1 MCVWVYDGSIE
12 GLLSTIY
19 AWFYSSER
27 PERIRDLAHYQEDL
41 LLSKVDIV
49 SDSLSAQKVM
59 DGILKRLGRDSFE
72 LMLKAYLSEDEDIA
86 MIIIRFLEYAFKKG
100 PEVIHH
106 LADPRVSAFA
116 KRSAAVS
123 RESHKLIGLLRFVEL
138 DSGILYGA
146 YESTYSQLLILAP
159 HFAERLSN
167 QVWVIHDKARGLAAF
182 YRGGQWHIAELGS
195 DFEYTA
201 ADSEALIQGLWKR
214 YYAHIAI
221 AERKNENLRRQNMP
235 KKYWKY
241 LIELK

>member
-1 MCVWVYDGSIE
+1 MRVWVYDGSIE

-19 AWFYSSER
+19 AWFYSNEK
-27 PERIRDLAHYQEDL
+27 PERIRDEAHYQADL
-41 LLSKVDIV
+41 LLERMDLV
-49 SDSLSAQKVM
+49 SDPLQAQKVM
-59 DGILKRLGRDSFE
+59 DGILEKLGRDTFE

-100 PEVIHH
+100 AGVIQH
-106 LADPRVSAFA
+106 LADPRVAAFA

-138 DSGILYGA
+138 DSGILYAA

-182 YRGGQWHIAELGS
+182 YRSGQWHVSELTS
-195 DFEYTA
+195 AFEYEA
-201 ADSEALIQGLWKR
+201 ADSEALIQELWKR